1 MDLNFLKKIDLSDG
15 EIKIYSTLV
24 SSGAARVNKIH
35 EATGIERRNI
45 YDILNKLIEKGLVSY
60 INENGTRLYNVGTPE
75 KIMNYIN
82 EKENKL
88 QEIKME
94 VEHIL
99 PELNNAL
106 SSRRE
111 EIYAEIYRGG
121 EGMKTVFEDSLNY
134 PEIYWIGGGRY
145 MPKMFPTWTANWT
158 RKRIK
163 RKVQVHYLAR
173 HEMREEVP
181 KPYGYEKMKF
191 LPEEFSKSPVV
202 IGIYGD
208 KVVNYLF
215 GKTILAT
222 VTKSKDLAESY
233 KAYHKYL
240 WEHVAKD

>member
-1 MDLNFLKKIDLSDG
+1 MDLSFLAKLGLSDG
-15 EIKIYSTLV
+15 EIKVYSTLV
-24 SSGAARVNKIH
+24 SSGSARINKIH
-35 EATGIERRNI
+35 ESTGIERRNI
-45 YDILNKLIEKGLVSY
+45 YDILNKLIEKGFVSY
-60 INENGTRLYNVGTPE
+60 INENGTRLYSVGTPE
-75 KIMNYIN
+75 KIINYLL
-82 EKENKL
+82 EKETKL
-88 QEIKME
+88 SEIKKE
-94 VEHIL
+94 AEKAI
-99 PELNNAL
+99 PEITRALN
-106 SSRRE
+106 SRRE

-145 MPKMFPTWTANWT
+145 MPKQYPTWTANWT

-163 RKVQVHYLAR
+163 RKVQVFYLAR
-173 HEMREEVP
+173 NELREEVR
-181 KPYGYEKMKF
+181 KTYGYEKMKF
-191 LPEEFSKSPVV
+191 LPPEFSKSPIV

-240 WEHVAKD
+240 WDNVAEE

>member
-1 MDLNFLKKIDLSDG
+1 MEFEELKELGLNKG
-15 EIKIYSTLV
+15 ETKVYSTLV

-75 KIMNYIN
+75 KIMNYIL
-82 EKENKL
+82 EKETKL
-88 QEIKME
+88 EEIKKE
-94 VEHIL
+94 AETII
-99 PELNNAL
+99 PELNKAL
-106 SSRRE
+106 SARRE

-163 RKVQVHYLAR
+163 RKVQVYYLAR
-173 HEMREEVP
+173 HELRAEVP

-191 LPEEFSKSPVV
+191 LPEEFSKSPIV

-208 KVVNYLF
+208 KVTNYLF
-215 GKTILAT
+215 GKTIIAT
-222 VTKSKDLAESY
+222 VTKSKELAESY

-240 WEHVAKD
+240 WDNVAKD